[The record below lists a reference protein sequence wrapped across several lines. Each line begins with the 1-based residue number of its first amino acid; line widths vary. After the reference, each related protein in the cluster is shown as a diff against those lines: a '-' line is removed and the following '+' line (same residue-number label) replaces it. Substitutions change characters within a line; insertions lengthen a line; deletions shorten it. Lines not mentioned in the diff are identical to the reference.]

1 MSNKKVGV
9 LTLHYGL
16 NYGGVLQTYAT
27 MQILRAL
34 GYSPVII
41 DRLPDS
47 FSRNY
52 PLRRRFAH
60 PITQRAFYLFRKN
73 ELQPITRP
81 VFTSDELSE
90 LLSKDFHAVIIGSD
104 QVWRKEVFP
113 VNGDYYMIN
122 QQNLPIKKIAF
133 AASTGVGYWQYDA
146 QETEAIATAL
156 SKFSGISVRE
166 AESVPLFK
174 EHCGIDVKNIL
185 DPTLIAS
192 PEIYKPLCKKS
203 KLSGKG
209 KLVTYMLDWTDEKH
223 QLANDAAKCLGID
236 IQHILPIEKK
246 KKGLFSRIINQD
258 VSVYDWVNQIATADF
273 VVTDS
278 FHGMAFSIIFN
289 KQFVVIGNPNRGMAR
304 FNSLL
309 NHFGITERLTQSTLP
324 DISQSIDYKQV
335 NPIHNELRKEG
346 INFLKSSL

>member
-156 SKFSGISVRE
+156 SKFSDISVRE

-174 EHCGIDVKNIL
+174 EHCSIDVKNIL

-335 NPIHNELRKEG
+335 NSIHNKLRDEG

>member
-90 LLSKDFHAVIIGSD
+90 LLSKDFHAVIVGSD

-304 FNSLL
+304 FTSLI
-309 NHFGITERLTQSTLP
+309 NHFGITERLTQNTLP
-324 DISQSIDYKQV
+324 DISQSIDYNQV
-335 NPIHNELRKEG
+335 NFIHNELRKDG
-346 INFLKSSL
+346 INFLKSCL